1 MTSRVVRCLLGIALA
16 LTAQPRAVAQ
26 DVTPQNQPTF
36 RALTSLVPLDVRVLD
51 RNGRPI
57 VGLTAADFTIL
68 ENGAPQKIGH
78 FSAMALATAPAPD
91 GAAPVRRMMP
101 LENAPLAPQTRR
113 LFLIALGRGFL
124 QHPSRGL
131 DGAMKFVRERLLP
144 QDQVAVM
151 AYNRATDFTTDRD
164 QIVQVL
170 DRFKL
175 RHEAI
180 EAKLRQYYSSWS
192 AVHRGTLIPAEF
204 QADIDAIFNDPA
216 TPGVRALPEGRVT
229 DAARIASDDRRTTD
243 LLQRAEILRERV
255 AAAAALGQPVSPFD
269 KLAIEEADLAGVT
282 LEEYVSSNRQTMQD
296 LGRLYAGIDFLR
308 YIDGEK
314 HLVFVTERGLTLP
327 RLEDDLSV
335 AAAANNA
342 RVAIDIIQT
351 GGTAPTLKPAFTGP
365 GGPSMLIVDVTKG
378 EPLYQRFVISSLKQ
392 IAELTGGQ
400 ASVYEYADK
409 GLERIATATS
419 SGYLL
424 GYYPS
429 NPALD
434 GKYRR
439 ITVKVNRAGATVLY
453 RHGYFAEPARAP
465 LDRRRSLTYNR
476 IASAVNYPR
485 DIGDLELI
493 LKTSEVKGSG
503 RLPDFVV
510 DVTIGIANVGLTLED
525 GRHKGGLDIAV
536 FCQNANGDGVGD
548 LWQKMDLNLSAATYQ
563 RMLREGLPYSGRLTV
578 TGAVKHV
585 KVVVYDYATDRV
597 GTIMRQVR

>member
-1 MTSRVVRCLLGIALA
+1 MTTRITGCLLAIALA
-16 LTAQPRAVAQ
+16 LTTRAGAVAQ
-26 DVTPQNQPTF
+26 GGPPQDQPTF
-36 RALTSLVPLDVRVLD
+36 RALTSLVPIDVRVLD
-51 RNGRPI
+51 RSGRPI
-57 VGLTAADFTIL
+57 ADLKATDFTIL

-78 FSAMALATAPAPD
+78 FSTMALATTPAAGDAP
-91 GAAPVRRMMP
+91 PVRRTMP
-101 LENAPLAPQTRR
+101 SETAPLAPQTRR
-113 LFLIALGRGFL
+113 LFLIALGRGRL
-124 QHPSRGL
+124 QPPSNGV
-131 DGAMKFVRERLLP
+131 DGAIRFVRERLLP

-164 QIVQVL
+164 QIARVL
-170 DRFKL
+170 DRFKV

-180 EAKLRQYYSSWS
+180 EAKLRQDHSSWS
-192 AVHRGTLIPAEF
+192 AIHRGTGIPAEF
-204 QADIDAIFNDPA
+204 QADIDAIFDDPGA
-216 TPGVRALPEGRVT
+216 PGVRTLPEGRVT
-229 DAARIASDDRRTTD
+229 DAARIASDDRRTSDT
-243 LLQRAEILRERV
+243 LQRAEILRDRA

-269 KLAIEEADLAGVT
+269 KLAIEEADALNVT
-282 LEEYVSSNRQTMQD
+282 LEEYISTNRQTMQD
-296 LGRLYAGIDFLR
+296 LGRLYAGIDYMR

-342 RVAIDIIQT
+342 RVAIDVIQT
-351 GGTAPTLKPAFTGP
+351 GGTAPTMKPSSRSAP
-365 GGPSMLIVDVTKG
+365 DSMLIVDVTKG
-378 EPLYQRFVISSLKQ
+378 EPLQQRFVISSLKQ

-400 ASVYEYADK
+400 SSVYEYADK
-409 GLERIATATS
+409 GLERIAMATS

-424 GYYPS
+424 GYYPT

-439 ITVKVNRAGATVLY
+439 ITVKVNRPGATVLY
-453 RHGYFAEPARAP
+453 RHGYFAEPAHAP

-476 IASAVNYPR
+476 IASAVSYPR

-493 LKTSEVKGSG
+493 LKTSEIKGSG
-503 RLPDFVV
+503 RAPDFVV
-510 DVTIGIANVGLTLED
+510 DLTIGLANVGLALDD

-548 LWQKMDLNLSAATYQ
+548 LWQKMDLNLSEATYQ
-563 RMLREGLPYSGRLTV
+563 RMLREGLPYSGRVTV
-578 TGAVKHV
+578 AGLVKNV

>member
-1 MTSRVVRCLLGIALA
+1 MTSRIVGCLLGIALA
-16 LTAQPRAVAQ
+16 LTARPGAVAQ
-26 DVTPQNQPTF
+26 GVSPQNQPTF

-57 VGLTAADFTIL
+57 LGLTAADFTIL
-68 ENGAPQKIGH
+68 ENNTPQKIGH
-78 FSAMALATAPAPD
+78 FSAIALATTAAVD
-91 GAAPVRRMMP
+91 GATTVRRTLP
-101 LENAPLAPQTRR
+101 PENAPLAPQTRR

-131 DGAMKFVRERLLP
+131 DGAMNFVRERLLP

-151 AYNRATDFTTDRD
+151 AYNRATDFTTNRD
-164 QIVQVL
+164 QLVQVL

-180 EAKLRQYYSSWS
+180 EAKLRQHFGSWS
-192 AVHRGTLIPAEF
+192 AIYRGTGIPAEI

-216 TPGVRALPEGRVT
+216 TPGVRTLPEGRVT

-243 LLQRAEILRERV
+243 MLQRAEILRERV
-255 AAAAALGQPVSPFD
+255 AGAAALGQPVSPFD

-282 LEEYVSSNRQTMQD
+282 LEEYIASNRQTMQD
-296 LGRLYAGIDFLR
+296 LGRLYAGIDYLR

-351 GGTAPTLKPAFTGP
+351 GGMAPTMKPSSRNAAD
-365 GGPSMLIVDVTKG
+365 SLLIVDVTKG
-378 EPLYQRFVISSLKQ
+378 EPLQQRFVISSLKQ

-439 ITVKVNRAGATVLY
+439 ITVKVNRPGATVLY

-485 DIGDLELI
+485 DIGDLELS

-503 RLPDFVV
+503 RVPDFVV

-548 LWQKMDLNLSAATYQ
+548 LWQKMDLNLSEATYQ
-563 RMLREGLPYSGRLTV
+563 RMLREGLPYSGRVTV
-578 TGAVKHV
+578 TGIVKHV
-585 KVVVYDYATDRV
+585 KIVVYDYATDRV
-597 GTIMRQVR
+597 GTIMRHVR